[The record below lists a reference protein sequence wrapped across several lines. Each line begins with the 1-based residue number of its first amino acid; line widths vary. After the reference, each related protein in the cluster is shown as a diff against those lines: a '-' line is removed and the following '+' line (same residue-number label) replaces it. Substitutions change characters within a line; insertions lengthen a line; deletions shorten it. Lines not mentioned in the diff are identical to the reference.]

1 MLRVGS
7 DKEVTSLESVS
18 MSERDF
24 REDDLREWIISDP
37 KSILGEEFLIIGREV
52 AVQRIGDAIDLLGID
67 RDGNVVVI
75 ELKRGS
81 LQGTVDFQGLKYAA
95 YSSHWDYDK
104 LRDQFEK
111 FRSTNWGRSLYDEE
125 TRFTEVLDEFCNED
139 YTLNQDQ
146 RILLVGESIRER
158 LDIVLRWISDRG
170 IDVTVVEFELLAD
183 GDRLYLDAEQTI
195 PVPEHTVTDVSPD
208 TSEEPWKD
216 NGRDWHLNERSNEE
230 TAELLEEV
238 AESLEDI
245 DQLDGP
251 EWGQKHY
258 LSFKEGRKRRI
269 AIRTKRTL
277 FHVDIYDVSSEGV
290 DTEEIARSVGVARED
305 VKADDLRGGRPG
317 VRITCRAGQDIDTNA
332 LVEIARTLVD
342 SGNA

>member
-1 MLRVGS
+1 
-7 DKEVTSLESVS
+7 
-18 MSERDF
+18 MSERGF

-37 KSILGEEFLIIGREV
+37 RSILGEEFLIIGREV
-52 AVQRIGDAIDLLGID
+52 SVKRIGDAIDLLGID

-81 LQGTVDFQGLKYAA
+81 LQGTVDFQGLKYAS

-111 FRSTNWGRSLYDEE
+111 FRSTNWGKTLYDEE

-146 RILLVGESIRER
+146 RILLVGEAIRER
-158 LDIVLRWISDRG
+158 LDIVLRWLSDRG

-208 TSEEPWKD
+208 TSEEPWKED
-216 NGRDWHLNERSNEE
+216 GRDWHLNERSNEE

-238 AESLEDI
+238 AEALEDI
-245 DQLDGP
+245 DRLDGP

-258 LSFKEGRKRRI
+258 LSFKQDRKRRI

-277 FHVDIYDVSSEGV
+277 FHVDIYDIPLENVNV
-290 DTEEIARSVGVARED
+290 EEVAHRLGTAEED
-305 VKADDLRGGRPG
+305 VKATNLRGDRPG
-317 VRITCRAGQDIDTNA
+317 VRITCRAGETLDIDA
-332 LVEIARTLVD
+332 LVDETRKLVAA
-342 SGNA
+342 GYA